1 LAPKQFAD
9 GVQQP
14 CNNLESLVKV
24 GSGGHV
30 NSHRSLMEM
39 YSYIPWI
46 AIVLIDISMNDPTTG
61 GVKAI
66 ILIE

>member
-1 LAPKQFAD
+1 
-9 GVQQP
+9 
-14 CNNLESLVKV
+14 
-24 GSGGHV
+24 
-30 NSHRSLMEM
+30 MEM